1 MNTGVIQR
9 GEEENAGDA
18 EGKLFWD
25 LSGAIIAASIEVHEV
40 LGAGLLEGMYE
51 AALFHE
57 LGLRAIAVRR
67 QLEVPVFYKGV
78 SLTQA
83 LRLDLLVEDTIVVE
97 LKSVEVVLP
106 VHKAQL
112 LSYLRLTN
120 RELGLLINFNTPQ
133 LKNGVHR
140 VVNSHRKKSASSAS
154 SASSAF
160 SSSPR

>member
-1 MNTGVIQR
+1 VNSGAIQR
-9 GEEENAGDA
+9 GEGENAGDA
-18 EGKLFWD
+18 EGKVFWE

-40 LGAGLLEGMYE
+40 LGAGLLEGIYE

-57 LGLRAIAVRR
+57 LRLRGIAVQR

-78 SLTQA
+78 ALTQA
-83 LRLDLLVEDTIVVE
+83 LRIDLLVESAIVVE

-112 LSYLRLTN
+112 LSYLRLTK
-120 RELGLLINFNTPQ
+120 RKLGLLINFNSPL

-140 VVNSHRKKSASSAS
+140 VVNSHSKTP
-154 SASSAF
+154 ASSAF
-160 SSSPR
+160 SFSPR

>member
-1 MNTGVIQR
+1 MSTGVIQR
-9 GEEENAGDA
+9 GEEENAENA

-25 LSGAIIAASIEVHEV
+25 LSGAIISASIEVHQV

-57 LGLRAIAVRR
+57 LRLRGIAVQR

-83 LRLDLLVEDTIVVE
+83 LRLDLLVEDAIVVE

-112 LSYLRLTN
+112 LSYLRLTKC
-120 RELGLLINFNTPQ
+120 ELGLLINFNTPQ
-133 LKNGVHR
+133 LKSGVHR
-140 VVNSHRKKSASSAS
+140 VVNSHPKN

>member
-1 MNTGVIQR
+1 MKSGVIQR

-18 EGKLFWD
+18 DGKIFRD

-40 LGAGLLEGMYE
+40 PGAGLLEGMYE

-57 LGLRAIAVRR
+57 VGLRGIAVQR

-83 LRLDLLVEDTIVVE
+83 LRLDLLVENAIVVE
-97 LKSVEVVLP
+97 LKSVEAVLP

-112 LSYLRLTN
+112 LSYLGLTK

-133 LKNGVHR
+133 LKSGVHR
-140 VVNSHRKKSASSAS
+140 VVNSYPKTSASFAS
-154 SASSAF
+154 PAF
-160 SSSPR
+160 SSSPH